1 MKDDFLKIERPLEE
15 EVSVFETI
23 RNYGGH
29 ILGLNEHLTRLKE
42 SANTLGIPFAYSA
55 AELKEKI
62 AVELKRFGSPD
73 AIIRPTV
80 YRDKLYF
87 FVSAVP
93 RLDPVWYEEGI
104 KMTAVAERLS
114 LTNAAPVGAKSTW
127 YGPQALTYL
136 MEHLQ
141 DSFEVLFLDP
151 LGFVGEP
158 RVNNIF
164 IVKQN
169 LLKTPPAVHILNGV
183 TRRVMLDLARQIPLA
198 VEETPLTR
206 HDLYN
211 ADECF
216 ITNSVIEALP
226 VRELDGR
233 RIGSGKAGP
242 VARKLRELYQKAIY
256 GKQ

>member
-1 MKDDFLKIERPLEE
+1 MTKDDFLNITRPLEE
-15 EVSVFETI
+15 ETSVFETI
-23 RNYGGH
+23 RSYGGH
-29 ILGLNEHLTRLKE
+29 ILGLDEHLTRLRE
-42 SANTLGIPFAYSA
+42 SANTLGIPFPYSA
-55 AELKEKI
+55 VELKEKI
-62 AVELKRFGSPD
+62 ADELKHFKEKD
-73 AIIRPTV
+73 MLIRPTI
-80 YRDKLYF
+80 YRSRLHFFTSPIPKLEA
-87 FVSAVP
+87 S
-93 RLDPVWYEEGI
+93 WYEDGI
-104 KMTAVAERLS
+104 KVTTAPERLS

-127 YGPQALTYL
+127 YGPQALTHL
-136 MEHLQ
+136 MDHFQ

-169 LLKTPPAVHILNGV
+169 ILKTPPAVHILNGV
-183 TRRVMLDLARQIPLA
+183 TRRVMLSLARQIPLA

-226 VRELDGR
+226 VKELDGR
-233 RIGSGKAGP
+233 KIGCGQAGP
-242 VARKLRELYQKAIY
+242 VARKLRALYQKAIY
-256 GKQ
+256 GK

>member
-1 MKDDFLKIERPLEE
+1 MTEDDFLSITRPLEE
-15 EVSVFETI
+15 ETSVFETL
-23 RNYGGH
+23 RSYGGH
-29 ILGLNEHLTRLKE
+29 ILGLDEHLTRLGE
-42 SANTLGIPFAYSA
+42 SANTLKIPFPYTA

-62 AVELKRFGSPD
+62 SDALKRFGAKD
-73 AIIRPTV
+73 ALIRPTV
-80 YRDKLYF
+80 YRAKLHF
-87 FVSAVP
+87 FTFP
-93 RLDPVWYEEGI
+93 IPKLDPSWYEDGI
-104 KMTAVAERLS
+104 KVTTAPERLS

-127 YGPQALTYL
+127 YGPQALTHL

-169 LLKTPPAVHILNGV
+169 VLKTPPPVHILNGV
-183 TRRVMLDLARQIPLA
+183 TRRVMLDLARRSPMT

-226 VRELDGR
+226 VSRLDGR
-233 RIGSGKAGP
+233 KIGCGKAGP

-256 GKQ
+256 GK